1 MQDLLIKSSQACGKC
16 VLFGEHSIL
25 YGASAI
31 SLPLKKLQLKISF
44 KASKTRHLILEA
56 AQSYPKSKELFW
68 KLLEADFSDLPFEG
82 EYTIKSDIPLG
93 AGLGSSAALSVA
105 LHRLHRPNITGAEL
119 IQRSWQSENHFHG
132 KSSGMD
138 PCTIATEKSLCFK
151 NIYEYDVLNDAF
163 LKDEKHVFV
172 LVDSGIR
179 RSAQSGISLGQKL
192 KDNNPTL
199 WEKILKGLQ
208 GLAQEG
214 REYFEKCQ
222 AFEISQAMNEAHKLL
237 RDWGLSHPELENMR
251 DYLLANKAL
260 GAKITGAGRGGFLI
274 SIFERSRWMS
284 IKSRQNSGGIRF
296 FELGL

>member
-1 MQDLLIKSSQACGKC
+1 MQDSEKTSSACGKC

-31 SLPLKKLQLKISF
+31 TLPLKKIQLKIKY
-44 KASKTRHLILEA
+44 KAAKVRKLILET
-56 AQSYPKSKELFW
+56 AQNYPNSEELFW
-68 KLLEADFSDLPFEG
+68 KLLEKDFSDLPFEG
-82 EYTIKSDIPLG
+82 EYKIQSEIPLG

-105 LHRLHRPNITGAEL
+105 LHRLHRPGIGQDEL

-151 NIYEYDVLNDAF
+151 SVDNYEILKDDF
-163 LKDEKHVFV
+163 LRDEKHVFV

-179 RSAQSGISLGQKL
+179 RSAQSGISQGQQL
-192 KDNNPTL
+192 RESDPSL

-208 GLAQEG
+208 LLAVEG
-214 REYFEKCQ
+214 RQYFEKCQ
-222 AFEISQAMNEAHKLL
+222 ALELSQAMNEAHKLL
-237 RDWGLSHPELENMR
+237 REWGLSHPELEKQR
-251 DYLLANKAL
+251 DFLLENNAL
-260 GAKITGAGRGGFLI
+260 AAKLTGAGRGGFLI
-274 SIFERSRWMS
+274 SIFERSRWLQL
-284 IKSRQNSGGIRF
+284 KSRENSGSIRF